1 VPNGSRQGEAE
12 LSVAERASALLSGI
26 AFPGWARVAFVAAF
40 FLATIGLPL
49 NSPAKFWIALACGI
63 VLLASATRPEPWR
76 YAAAA
81 ALAIAAIAL
90 KAFVPH
96 TQVEIAHNLYLP
108 IQSERYRALPDA
120 FRAALESAFLRA
132 NPLSRG
138 CDPAEEL
145 RRRGLTENRPLTVR
159 DSSYRVEQCWRN
171 AILPEHTFAFSGDAF
186 FRDPPEA
193 RVVDRLEID
202 GQASAR
208 IAAAYAFNA
217 SWYFWRENPNRIAP
231 AWYLAITLPRQLAG
245 SRVCSRGAVYWESE
259 RSWLTTGET
268 EICKEVLPVHAG
280 TRIWAFDTGASPA
293 LALRL
298 DQSAALVAL
307 DASLRA
313 ALLGLLASIAW
324 LTLKP
329 DWPRAARATAWC
341 AASVALIASVAPAF
355 FTLPLTVANE
365 HDALVYRGLGYDIA
379 QSAAQGRW
387 TDALRGGED
396 VFFFMPGMRYFRAL
410 ELTFFGDTSLA
421 TLLAAGLL
429 LPLLWRLAY
438 LALERRGI
446 AFFYVL
452 ACLPILSR
460 LCSLAAKGYGEAIG
474 FLALLAGVVVFARAA
489 SRAEPREASL
499 AELWMSFALVSVGAW
514 VRPNFALVVA
524 VMALIYLRALAPAV
538 RWRTSALV
546 LSGSLLVL
554 APALH
559 NLYFGERLVPFTL
572 TLKGDSLRVDLAD
585 YAGML
590 GEWTRG
596 TLGQYSARVAHQL
609 EGWVVP
615 VRWLALLAAFH
626 LLLRRGPGWP
636 PARTLAAVTLAM
648 YLPFLFYFSVTR
660 HIQTADALGL
670 LCALVELQSGFAA
683 WRAAA
688 SKRSGAVA

>member
-1 VPNGSRQGEAE
+1 MT
-12 LSVAERASALLSGI
+12 
-26 AFPGWARVAFVAAF
+26 AF

-49 NSPAKFWIALACGI
+49 NTHGKLWTALACGI
-63 VLLASATRPEPWR
+63 VLLASTTRPEPWR

-81 ALAIAAIAL
+81 ALAIAALAL

-96 TQVEIAHNLYLP
+96 TQVEIAHNIYLP
-108 IQSERYRALPDA
+108 VQSERYRALPDA

-132 NPLSRG
+132 NPQSRW

-145 RRRGLTENRPLTVR
+145 RRRGLTGNRPLTVR

-171 AILPEHTFAFSGDAF
+171 AVLPERAFAFAGDAF

-231 AWYLAITLPRQLAG
+231 AWYLAITLPPQLAG
-245 SRVCSRGAVYWESE
+245 SRVCSRGAVYWESD
-259 RSWLTTGET
+259 RSWVTTGET
-268 EICKEVLPVHAG
+268 EMCKEVLPIHTG

-298 DQSAALVAL
+298 DRSAALVAL

-313 ALLGLLASIAW
+313 ALLALLASIAW

-329 DWPRAARATAWC
+329 DWPRAARAAAWC
-341 AASVALIASVAPAF
+341 AASIALIASEAPAF
-355 FTLPLTVANE
+355 FTLPLTVASE

-421 TLLAAGLL
+421 TLLVAGLL
-429 LPLLWRLAY
+429 LPVLWRLAY

-446 AFFYVL
+446 AFFYVV

-489 SRAEPREASL
+489 ARADPRDASP
-499 AELWMSFALVSVGAW
+499 AELWMSFALVSVGVW

-559 NLYFGERLVPFTL
+559 NLCFGERLVPLTL

-590 GEWTRG
+590 GECARG
-596 TLGQYSARVAHQL
+596 ALGQYTARVAHQL

-626 LLLRRGPGWP
+626 LLLRRGAGWP

-660 HIQTADALGL
+660 HIQTADALGV
-670 LCALVELQSGFAA
+670 LCALAVLQSGFAA

-688 SKRSGAVA
+688 AKGSRVVT